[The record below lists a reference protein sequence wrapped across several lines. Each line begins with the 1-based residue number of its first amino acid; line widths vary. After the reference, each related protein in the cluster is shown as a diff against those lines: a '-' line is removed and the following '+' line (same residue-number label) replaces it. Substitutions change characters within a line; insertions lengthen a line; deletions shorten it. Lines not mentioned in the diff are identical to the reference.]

1 MIFKGGK
8 MKCNV
13 GKIDRIIRIVLSL
26 IFTVI
31 GYITK
36 LWIFYIFGGILLITA
51 ITGFCLLYVPFK
63 INTCNKK

>member
-1 MIFKGGK
+1 MIKKGGN

-13 GKIDRIIRIVLSL
+13 GKIDRIIRIVISL
-26 IFTVI
+26 IFAVL

-36 LWIFYIFGGILLITA
+36 LWVFYILGGILLLTA
-51 ITGFCLLYVPFK
+51 ITGFCILYLPFK

>member
-1 MIFKGGK
+1 